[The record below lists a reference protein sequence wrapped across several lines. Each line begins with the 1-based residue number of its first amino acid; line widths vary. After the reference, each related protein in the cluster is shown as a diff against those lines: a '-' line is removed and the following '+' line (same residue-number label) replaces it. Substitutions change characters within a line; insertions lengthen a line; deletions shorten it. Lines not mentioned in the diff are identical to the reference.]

1 MSDPLTSK
9 KVLVIDDERV
19 ILDMITE
26 RLSMDEGYDVLTCED
41 PQAALS
47 ILSLTPVNA
56 IITDI
61 SMPKLNGLQLLEEVA
76 NFDPKIPVILMTG
89 YSDQERMRAA
99 IKLGAF
105 DFLRKPFQMAELS
118 IAVKQALEKNA
129 LLIQNYKYQKDL
141 EALVLQRTL
150 ALAEANE
157 RLEKNYVNTIHAMV
171 NTIEAND
178 PVWRGHSERVTALSL
193 MLGRE
198 LGLSSDELK
207 VLRIGTLLHDLGKIG
222 IYKPLLDKVSPLSD
236 DEYEMI
242 KEHPTI
248 GARIIG
254 PIGLPTQVSEII
266 LQHHEWCDGNG
277 YPQGLSV
284 DMISPLAR
292 ITAIADAFDA
302 MTGQRPYR
310 EIIDPC
316 QACDEIRKNLGTQ
329 FDPEAGMVF
338 CSNLDQIQK
347 VLQDGNHLRESI
359 YRDL

>member
-1 MSDPLTSK
+1 MNDALTRK
-9 KVLVIDDERV
+9 KVLVIDDERA
-19 ILDMITE
+19 ILDMVLE

-76 NFDPKIPVILMTG
+76 NFDPNIPVILMTG

-118 IAVKQALEKNA
+118 ITVKQALEKNA
-129 LLIQNYKYQKDL
+129 LLEQNRRYQKEL
-141 EALVLQRTL
+141 EALVLKRTL
-150 ALAEANE
+150 ALNEANE
-157 RLEKNYVNTIHAMV
+157 RLEKNYINTIHAMV

-178 PVWRGHSERVTALSL
+178 PLTRGHSERVTAISL

-198 LGLSSDELK
+198 LGLGTDDLK
-207 VLRIGTLLHDLGKIG
+207 MLRIGTLLHDLGKIG
-222 IYKPLLDKVSPLSD
+222 IYRPVLDKKDPLSD
-236 DEYEMI
+236 AEFEHI

-254 PIGLPTQVSEII
+254 PIGLPQPVSDII
-266 LQHHEWCDGNG
+266 LQHHEWCDGRG
-277 YPQGLSV
+277 YPQGLRDES
-284 DMISPLAR
+284 ISPLAR
-292 ITAIADAFDA
+292 IAAIADAFDA

-310 EIIDPC
+310 VNLDAN
-316 QACDEIRKNLGTQ
+316 QACREIKQNLGTQ
-329 FDPEAGMVF
+329 FDPLAGVVF
-338 CSNLDQIQK
+338 CQRLHEITR
-347 VLQDGNHLRESI
+347 VLQDENRLRDTI
-359 YRDL
+359 YMEL